1 MKILSILL
9 LACLQANFCAVKW
22 KDKINWKKNDIELN
36 QTLSLS
42 ARERTERGTII
53 GSFTVQNT
61 TLECSCVIL
70 KTSNSQ
76 SFFRINE
83 QSILFLMSCAAIS
96 SSEYSFFV
104 IDGGVT
110 DAKNLSI
117 SSIRSFAP
125 IPGLFCSS
133 PNTMSFH
140 KEAFISLSDS
150 LLSSFEMSKTPLL
163 AADICCSV
171 SATCLFMHNIT
182 STFPV
187 LSISPTISVATWTTL
202 DSCIFHRVSDVI
214 DGGITRSV
222 NSPFSSLAALN
233 ITLESCMRQENIAVS
248 NNKHMTQQRLD
259 SNDSH
264 VFTDCEWHDINVSG
278 VGSAIYLMGGSTLK
292 CTRCSFRN
300 MSQQNDGA
308 VDVQSGSGVNMTEC
322 NFSNCKSGMTA
333 GGMILYKL
341 NGNYQLLKCIFSR
354 CIASTDYGGGIRLH
368 QNDGTEKGVIHEC
381 KFKNNEART
390 FGGGSNIQYHSFPYI
405 FSDCLFSENL
415 ANGTG
420 EANNRGGG
428 GISLY
433 STGWMNNDPP
443 PIIFSFCLFIENKAR
458 CNEGHDIKISDSLIN
473 VNPFESSYS
482 TTPENRV
489 HYNDSGTAFDCWLP
503 TIRTTYCRANS
514 ISETICGLSSN
525 EPCGTIEK
533 AFNSLER
540 GAKVTVHILNSIY
553 SPLAM
558 IIDGGEASFEGESAD
573 NCIINTSSLD
583 PSSFLFTLTSG
594 SMKISLVT
602 IRHNSADFS
611 ASLFAM
617 GSASQMLSLKSVTIS
632 GLDET
637 AERIW
642 SNPLF
647 RVIFAKFQMDNC
659 LVEHIALSSRSLF
672 EEYVESGTRESML
685 MNVTFSNISKG
696 EGNGG
701 IFSAS
706 RGRSDSIWIKNVTF
720 KNCSCSEGNGGCIDW
735 SLMQGGSYKIGQNS
749 VATEIHDC
757 GAENGNGNP
766 SGVSDTG
773 RGGGL
778 FLALSAQSD
787 VFEIVNVVF
796 NGNHAEHGRNVFIA
810 SNHLELIPVERFA
823 FVLQMNEDA
832 SDAEGIG
839 DASNA
844 SLIVPILC
852 YTQDVPQ
859 SGIQVSASGADH
871 PRCGFSFFKC
881 RTLSFTVNRAN
892 CSPIS
897 IIVKST
903 VDVGETVVFSKTQTD
918 VDAAEDGGLLVI
930 HGEASCAEE
939 SCKGL
944 FDVSNKTTM
953 RNLVLNLPS
962 VLQYHETLFHLKKD
976 TLEFNQCG
984 FQFSTGV
991 NAIQYSLFAVERGT
1005 VRVSSLELDSM
1016 KFMKSGFTASGD
1028 ASQFVIENV
1037 DLRNISLSR
1046 ENGFIEIANGGSFT
1060 VNEMNANECSTEG
1073 SSLIYAGSSCVLRL
1087 SMCNWSTCQFTD
1099 SGLIKASEANEIH
1112 VINCNGSGINLETGD
1127 GGLIGGV
1134 IAYGGVVVENTTIED
1149 CVAERGNGGGLK
1161 LNMRGSAEL
1170 RISSTSDATSIK
1182 RCIAG
1187 RTEQGDGSGHG
1198 GGLWLGFEG
1207 ESSRFD
1213 LAGMYVEGNKARCGR
1228 DVYLVCQDLR
1238 KTVTA
1243 STFSFYEKITERNNS
1258 LMGKDRSKF
1267 ENDVDLLIFLEG
1279 YSSLVI
1285 EVDGLT
1291 GDNGIWCGMEVCPC
1305 ASVDYGVCRLAD
1317 DDEKGITL
1325 AGRSAIEQETD
1336 LTGVSVE
1343 TKTNSQI
1350 IVIIKSTIGGESD
1363 SVIIS
1368 EGSTLIKNTVLQFPK
1383 RFDETKHTLISLTSQ
1398 NGVLEVQKCIFEMQ
1412 EESREEIQYS
1422 IMRSSGAT
1430 LIMNWTTI
1438 HNIRT
1443 AKPILELSLL
1453 GAENEESGEP
1463 IVGFSNCTFA
1473 DLSNANTDCAVLFSE
1488 DAKNAIKME
1497 QCNMTNVKSIA
1508 SNTGGAI
1515 NINISGSCLFE
1526 VSGCEMKVCAAETS
1540 SSGKGGCLFLNNKQA
1555 ASDISF
1561 VFANVHF
1568 ENNDA
1573 FLGKNIFILSNDLNE
1588 SVTNQTFAFSVDELN
1603 DNSNMFVGTDEKRN
1617 NTDLLRFLIEYSN
1630 SVVVVWEGGD
1640 DVARCGSD
1648 EDPCKSMWMGL
1659 KHIVGDA
1666 SRKVVEIKEKASVEG
1681 SYDLSGLVVEP
1692 QGSGGDE
1699 VVRSALEIGS
1709 KEESAV
1715 SVWISNSKTLSLRAL
1730 DICTYRLRP
1739 NGKTGIFESD
1749 GEMLEFDD
1757 CSLSTNGDEEKMDN
1771 AALCFAKKGILR
1783 LWKCMITSFEAK
1795 QSVFVILSG
1804 VQSLFDEC
1812 DVSQIKDECGS
1823 LVKVQDESRDHKNNE
1838 RNDAGEVVAKNCTF
1852 SSVNVEGTDA
1862 SLICSTC
1869 TCGVKVD
1876 IESSALEECCA
1887 GGSTKGGGI
1896 LFALNEEG
1904 SFKLKNASVRL
1915 CGCSASEGKGG
1926 GVYLST
1932 RLNGEL
1938 KFAFDNV
1945 TFRRNTAKVGNDVF
1959 IECHDIESQINE
1971 TQFNLDFRDEEFIKQ
1986 NSIFGMD
1993 EVDHKEKALDLM
2005 SLIVKYQSDTIVVSS
2020 KEGNGGSNEQQC
2032 GKPKLPCATIG
2043 FGLRHLTHDFFSQL
2057 FVDEESIVD
2066 EEIVLETLTLRGLQ
2080 ENGSIVIVKGEIKGS
2095 EDFVVRTNGKVQLQS
2110 LLFVFEIVLQTERTS
2125 FLKVDSGKATLNAC
2139 SFEAGSL
2146 LGGSKRSLPF
2156 CLLSIDGG
2164 ECLLNKVNIS
2174 SLSFECDAAIYI
2186 KESIEVNNLVVNNV
2200 EVEKDFVQIS
2210 GNAAVKMENLD
2221 VNGVEVCNGRFIA
2234 VNRGESKISNGE
2246 TSSASF
2252 SLSLSFIE
2260 NITCVG
2266 EDASVIG
2273 IERFDSIAKLSNC
2286 SFSRFQA
2293 HKTTGSIASLLFC
2306 KDIEIKGCLFDGE
2319 KQIETDGPHTSNVDP
2334 FICEWN
2340 GSLVDVVQ
2348 CESVISDTTFTNSA
2362 NGGLSAR
2369 GGTMRIEKGEFV
2381 NNNPAIE
2388 LYPSARRNI
2397 WCSDSTKLDMKS
2409 VKAGDGVLSDSSLW
2423 ILNDGCELS
2432 GIASERA
2439 SALFIPVLHE
2449 VKSLPISSSATN
2461 LTLFGELLLPCNL
2474 TLKLCFT
2481 SGDEEFIELH
2491 EINKDEFS
2499 SENEI
2504 QTVATSSQLE
2514 NVREETEVSL
2524 CVLFGNADSP
2534 SSTQSFILKNKSES
2548 KTNGDERIAEGG
2560 NEKKKWCV
2568 VIVIASAVFILLLA
2582 IIVVLA
2588 VRWRKVKNENKDLRE
2603 IVEDNIKKD
2612 PKAFEMV
2619 TMEMSPEEQWR
2630 RAEREAEKKNEE
2642 RIKKRVF
2649 EKSLGH
2655 SESSEHLLSESGS
2668 TEYILGKG
2676 SDKIPQWALEK
2687 VEEEEIRKQTPSP
2700 SISSTSTT
2708 DTSDTDSTF
2717 VRSESLCPTT
2727 SSMSNLVDA
2736 MACSSPHEKLIVDL
2750 RDSLFMLLH
2759 GRNKTKEM
2767 AIGTLQ
2773 EREQTAA
2780 QILFWVANGALHSFD
2795 EMENPLQSLASLSP
2809 HIVLFSEHMVICI
2822 VMHSDF
2828 LSSDDDSDSSSISS
2842 LTVVSSSSN
2851 ISVMSERFTDSPPP
2865 SSAFEDEDEIRKECL
2880 RWKAPELLMNKK
2892 MGATKESVSF
2902 SIGMML
2908 WECLTLEI
2916 PFGEYEGVVAGQK
2929 IVNGERPDIEMIRD
2943 SNLRECSK
2951 ECIAVSTEAR
2961 PTLTSIKRVLIQHF
2975 PLGAAVL
2982 TMSDAIDMEQC
2993 SGDRAD
2999 SERITD
3005 SDSLST
3011 FTS

>member
-1 MKILSILL
+1 M
-9 LACLQANFCAVKW
+9 
-22 KDKINWKKNDIELN
+22 
-36 QTLSLS
+36 
-42 ARERTERGTII
+42 
-53 GSFTVQNT
+53 
-61 TLECSCVIL
+61 
-70 KTSNSQ
+70 
-76 SFFRINE
+76 
-83 QSILFLMSCAAIS
+83 QSIF
-96 SSEYSFFV
+96 
-104 IDGGVT
+104 
-110 DAKNLSI
+110 
-117 SSIRSFAP
+117 
-125 IPGLFCSS
+125 
-133 PNTMSFH
+133 
-140 KEAFISLSDS
+140 
-150 LLSSFEMSKTPLL
+150 
-163 AADICCSV
+163 
-171 SATCLFMHNIT
+171 
-182 STFPV
+182 
-187 LSISPTISVATWTTL
+187 
-202 DSCIFHRVSDVI
+202 
-214 DGGITRSV
+214 
-222 NSPFSSLAALN
+222 
-233 ITLESCMRQENIAVS
+233 
-248 NNKHMTQQRLD
+248 
-259 SNDSH
+259 
-264 VFTDCEWHDINVSG
+264 
-278 VGSAIYLMGGSTLK
+278 
-292 CTRCSFRN
+292 
-300 MSQQNDGA
+300 
-308 VDVQSGSGVNMTEC
+308 
-322 NFSNCKSGMTA
+322 
-333 GGMILYKL
+333 
-341 NGNYQLLKCIFSR
+341 
-354 CIASTDYGGGIRLH
+354 
-368 QNDGTEKGVIHEC
+368 
-381 KFKNNEART
+381 
-390 FGGGSNIQYHSFPYI
+390 
-405 FSDCLFSENL
+405 
-415 ANGTG
+415 
-420 EANNRGGG
+420 
-428 GISLY
+428 
-433 STGWMNNDPP
+433 
-443 PIIFSFCLFIENKAR
+443 
-458 CNEGHDIKISDSLIN
+458 
-473 VNPFESSYS
+473 
-482 TTPENRV
+482 
-489 HYNDSGTAFDCWLP
+489 
-503 TIRTTYCRANS
+503 
-514 ISETICGLSSN
+514 
-525 EPCGTIEK
+525 
-533 AFNSLER
+533 
-540 GAKVTVHILNSIY
+540 

-558 IIDGGEASFEGESAD
+558 IIEGGEASFEGEKDD
-573 NCIINTSSLD
+573 NCIINTSLLD

-602 IRHNSADFS
+602 IHHNSDDS
-611 ASLFAM
+611 SVSLFAM
-617 GSASQMLSLKSVTIS
+617 GAASRMLSLKSVTIS

-637 AERIW
+637 AERIR
-642 SNPLF
+642 SNSLF
-647 RVIFAKFQMDNC
+647 LVIFAKFQMDNC
-659 LVEHIALSSRSLF
+659 LVEHIALSSCSIF
-672 EEYVESGTRESML
+672 EEDIESGTGENML
-685 MNVTFSNISKG
+685 KNVTFSNISKG

-701 IFSAS
+701 IFSTS
-706 RGRSDSIWIKNVTF
+706 RGRRDSFWIKNVTF

-735 SLMQGGSYKIGQNS
+735 SLMQGGSYKIGQS
-749 VATEIHDC
+749 SIATEIHDC

-778 FLALSAQSD
+778 FLTLSAQSD

-839 DASNA
+839 DSSNT

-859 SGIQVSASGADH
+859 SGIQVSASGSDH
-871 PRCGFSFFKC
+871 PRCGFAFFKC
-881 RTLSFTVNRAN
+881 RTLSFPVNRAN
-892 CSPIS
+892 GSPIS
-897 IIVKST
+897 IIVNGA
-903 VDVGETVVFSKTQTD
+903 VDVDATVVFSKAQTD
-918 VDAAEDGGLLVI
+918 VDASEDGVLLVI

-962 VLQYHETLFHLKKD
+962 VLQYHETLFNLKKD
-976 TLEFNQCG
+976 ILEFNQCG
-984 FQFSTGV
+984 FQFSTGANV
-991 NAIQYSLFAVERGT
+991 IQYSLFAVEKGT
-1005 VRVSSLELDSM
+1005 VKVSSLELDSM
-1016 KFMKSGFTASGD
+1016 KFMKSGFTANGN

-1037 DLRNISLSR
+1037 DLRNISLSDD
-1046 ENGFIEIANGGSFT
+1046 NGFVEIVNGGSFT
-1060 VNEMNANECSTEG
+1060 ANEMNASECNMQG
-1073 SSLIYAGSSCVLRL
+1073 YSLIYAGSSCVLRL
-1087 SMCNWSTCQFTD
+1087 SMCDWSTCQFTD

-1112 VINCNGSGINLETGD
+1112 VINCNESGISLETGD

-1134 IAYGGVVVENTTIED
+1134 IAYGGVVVVENTTIED
-1149 CVAERGNGGGLK
+1149 CVAESGNGGGLK
-1161 LNMRGSAEL
+1161 LNMRGSGEL

-1187 RTEQGDGSGHG
+1187 RTKQGNGGGCG

-1207 ESSRFD
+1207 ELSRFD
-1213 LAGMYVEGNKARCGR
+1213 LAGMNVEGNKARCGK
-1228 DVYLVCQDLR
+1228 DVYFVCQDLR

-1267 ENDVDLLIFLEG
+1267 ENDVDLFIFLEG

-1305 ASVDYGVCRLAD
+1305 ASVDYGVRRLAD
-1317 DDEKGITL
+1317 DDEKGIIL

-1343 TKTNSQI
+1343 TKTNRQI

-1368 EGSTLIKNTVLQFPK
+1368 EGNTLIKNMVLQLPK
-1383 RFDETKHTLISLTSQ
+1383 RFDETKHTLISSTSQ

-1422 IMRSSGAT
+1422 IMRCSGAI
-1430 LIMNWTTI
+1430 LIMKWTTI

-1443 AKPILELSLL
+1443 ERTVLELSLL
-1453 GAENEESGEP
+1453 GAEHIASDDS
-1463 IVGFSNCTFA
+1463 IVSFNNCTFA

-1488 DAKNAIKME
+1488 DAKNAIVME

-1508 SNTGGAI
+1508 SNSGGAI
-1515 NINISGSCLFE
+1515 SINLSGSCLLE
-1526 VSGCEMKVCAAETS
+1526 VSSCEMKGCAAETS
-1540 SSGKGGCLFLNNKQA
+1540 NSGKGGCLFLNNKQA
-1555 ASDISF
+1555 ASDLSF

-1568 ENNDA
+1568 EDNDA

-1588 SVTNQTFAFSVDELN
+1588 SVTNQTFAFSVDGFT
-1603 DNSNMFVGTDEKRN
+1603 DNSNLFVGTDEKRN
-1617 NTDLLRFLIEYSN
+1617 NTDLLRFLVEYSN
-1630 SVVVVWEGGD
+1630 SVVVVWERGD

-1659 KHIVGDA
+1659 KHIVKDA
-1666 SRKVVEIKEKASVEG
+1666 SSKVVEIKEKASVEG
-1681 SYDLSGLVVEP
+1681 SCDFSGLVVEP

-1699 VVRSALEIGS
+1699 VMRSVLEIGS

-1715 SVWISNSKTLSLRAL
+1715 SVWIRNSKTLSLRAL
-1730 DICTYRLRP
+1730 DICTYRLQP

-1757 CSLSTNGDEEKMDN
+1757 CSLSTNGDEDKMDN

-1783 LWKCMITSFEAK
+1783 LWKCMITSIEAK

-1812 DVSQIKDECGS
+1812 SVSQTKAECGS

-1838 RNDAGEVVAKNCTF
+1838 RNDVGEVVAKNCTF

-1887 GGSTKGGGI
+1887 GGSTKGGAV

-1959 IECHDIESQINE
+1959 IECHHIESQINE

-1993 EVDHKEKALDLM
+1993 KVDHKEKALDLM

-2066 EEIVLETLTLRGLQ
+2066 EEVVLETLTFRGLQ
-2080 ENGSIVIVKGEIKGS
+2080 ENGSIVTVKGEIKGS
-2095 EDFVVRTNGKVQLQS
+2095 EDFVIRTSGKVQLQS
-2110 LLFVFEIVLQTERTS
+2110 LLFAFEMTLQTERTS

-2146 LGGSKRSLPF
+2146 VGGSKRSLPF

-2164 ECLLNKVNIS
+2164 ECFLNKVNIS
-2174 SLSFECDAAIYI
+2174 SLSFECDAAICI
-2186 KESIEVNNLVVNNV
+2186 KKSIEVNNLVVNNV

-2221 VNGVEVCNGRFIA
+2221 ATEAKVRNGCFIA
-2234 VNRGESKISNGE
+2234 VNGGESK
-2246 TSSASF
+2246 TSLASF

-2266 EDASVIG
+2266 EDASGIG
-2273 IERFDSIAKLSNC
+2273 IERFNSIAKLSNC
-2286 SFSRFQA
+2286 SFARCQT
-2293 HKTTGSIASLLFC
+2293 HKTTGSIASLSFC

-2319 KQIETDGPHTSNVDP
+2319 RQIETDVPHMSNVDP

-2340 GSLVDVVQ
+2340 GSLADVVQ
-2348 CESVISDTTFTNSA
+2348 SKSVISDTTFTNSA

-2369 GGTMRIEKGEFV
+2369 GGTMRIEKGELV

-2397 WCSDSTKLDMKS
+2397 WCSDSTKLDIIS
-2409 VKAGDGVLSDSSLW
+2409 VKAGDGVLPDSSLW

-2432 GIASERA
+2432 GIASERP

-2449 VKSLPISSSATN
+2449 VKSLPISSGATN

-2491 EINKDEFS
+2491 EINKDGFS

-2524 CVLFGNADSP
+2524 CILFGNADSP
-2534 SSTQSFILKNKSES
+2534 SSTQPFILKNRSET
-2548 KTNGDERIAEGG
+2548 KAKGDERIAEGG
-2560 NEKKKWCV
+2560 NEKKSWWV
-2568 VIVIASAVFILLLA
+2568 VIVISSAVFIVLLA

-2588 VRWRKVKNENKDLRE
+2588 VRWRKAKNENKDLRE
-2603 IVEDNIKKD
+2603 IVNDNIRKD

-2630 RAEREAEKKNEE
+2630 RAEKEAEKKNDE
-2642 RIKKRVF
+2642 RMKKRIY
-2649 EKSLGH
+2649 ETNMQH

-2668 TEYILGKG
+2668 TEYILGKD
-2676 SDKIPQWALEK
+2676 SDKIPDWALEK
-2687 VEEEEIRKQTPSP
+2687 EDEEEVRKRSPSP

-2708 DTSDTDSTF
+2708 DSDSTF
-2717 VRSESLCPTT
+2717 VRGEDLCPTT

-2736 MACSSPHEKLIVDL
+2736 IACSSPHEKLIVDL

-2759 GRNKTKEM
+2759 GKNKTKEM

-2780 QILFWVANGALHSFD
+2780 QILFWVANLALHSFD
-2795 EMENPLQSLASLSP
+2795 EMENPLSSLSNLSP

-2828 LSSDDDSDSSSISS
+2828 LSSDDSDSSSISS
-2842 LTVVSSSSN
+2842 LSVVSSSSN
-2851 ISVMSERFTDSPPP
+2851 ISVMSERLTDSPPP
-2865 SSAFEDEDEIRKECL
+2865 SSAFEDEDDFKKECL
-2880 RWKAPELLMNKK
+2880 RWKAPELQMNKK
-2892 MGATKESVSF
+2892 MGATKESVVF

-2916 PFGEYEGVVAGQK
+2916 PFGEYEGEVAGQK
-2929 IVNGERPDIEMIRD
+2929 IVNGERPDIEMIGD
-2943 SNLRECSK
+2943 SNLKEYSK
-2951 ECIAVSTEAR
+2951 ECIAISPGAR
-2961 PTLTSIKRVLIQHF
+2961 PTLASIKRVLIQHF

-2982 TMSDAIDMEQC
+2982 TMSDAIDMEQR

-3005 SDSLST
+3005 GESLLT

>member
-1 MKILSILL
+1 
-9 LACLQANFCAVKW
+9 
-22 KDKINWKKNDIELN
+22 
-36 QTLSLS
+36 
-42 ARERTERGTII
+42 
-53 GSFTVQNT
+53 
-61 TLECSCVIL
+61 
-70 KTSNSQ
+70 
-76 SFFRINE
+76 
-83 QSILFLMSCAAIS
+83 MSCAAIS

-133 PNTMSFH
+133 SDAMSFH

-171 SATCLFMHNIT
+171 SATCLLMHNIT

-187 LSISPTISVATWTTL
+187 RSVSPTISVATWTTL
-202 DSCIFHRVSDVI
+202 DGCIFHRVSDVI

-222 NSPFSSLAALN
+222 NRPSSSLAALN
-233 ITLESCMRQENIAVS
+233 ITFESCIRQENIAVS

-259 SNDSH
+259 SNDSNT
-264 VFTDCEWHDINVSG
+264 FTDCEWHDIYVGG
-278 VGSAIYLMGGSTLK
+278 VGSSIYLTGGSTLE

-308 VDVQSGSGVNMTEC
+308 VDVQFGLGVNMTEC
-322 NFSNCKSGMTA
+322 NFTKCESLSTA
-333 GGMILYKL
+333 GGMILYGL
-341 NGNYQLLKCIFSR
+341 NGNYHLSKCVFHR
-354 CIASTDYGGGIRLH
+354 CVATQNYGGGLRLH
-368 QNDGTEKGVIHEC
+368 QSHGTEKGVIHEC
-381 KFKNNEART
+381 KFESNEAGS
-390 FGGGSNIQYHSFPYI
+390 FGGGIFCEHHSFSYEL
-405 FSDCLFSENL
+405 SDCLFSNNI

-420 EANNRGGG
+420 EANDRGGG
-428 GISLY
+428 GISLS

-443 PIIFSFCLFIENKAR
+443 PVIFSFCLFIENKAR
-458 CNEGHDIKISDSLIN
+458 CNEGHDIKISNSLIN

-503 TIRTTYCRANS
+503 TIRTTYCRANV
-514 ISETICGLSSN
+514 ISGTICGLSLN

-533 AFNSLER
+533 AFNTLER

-647 RVIFAKFQMDNC
+647 RVIFSKFQMDNC
-659 LVEHIALSSRSLF
+659 LVEHIALSSCSLF
-672 EEYVESGTRESML
+672 EEYVESGAEESML
-685 MNVTFSNISKG
+685 MNVTFCNISKG

-706 RGRSDSIWIKNVTF
+706 RGRSDPIWIKNVTF

-735 SLMQGGSYKIGQNS
+735 SLMQGGSFKIGQSNT
-749 VATEIHDC
+749 ATEIHDC

-778 FLALSAQSD
+778 FLALSSSSD
-787 VFEIVNVVF
+787 AFEIVNVVF

-839 DASNA
+839 DASNT

-859 SGIQVSASGADH
+859 SGIQVSASGDDH

-892 CSPIS
+892 GSPIS

-953 RNLVLNLPS
+953 RNLVLSLPS

-1005 VRVSSLELDSM
+1005 VKVSSLELDSM

-1046 ENGFIEIANGGSFT
+1046 ENGFIEIANGGSFI

-1073 SSLIYAGSSCVLRL
+1073 CSLIYAGSSCVLRL

-1170 RISSTSDATSIK
+1170 RISLTSDATSIK

-1213 LAGMYVEGNKARCGR
+1213 LAGMNVEGNEAR
-1228 DVYLVCQDLR
+1228 YLR

-1243 STFSFYEKITERNNS
+1243 STFSFYAKITERNNS

-1305 ASVDYGVCRLAD
+1305 ASVDYGVRRLAG
-1317 DDEKGITL
+1317 DEKRITL
-1325 AGRSAIEQETD
+1325 SGRSAIEQETD
-1336 LTGVSVE
+1336 LTGMSVE
-1343 TKTNSQI
+1343 TKANSQI
-1350 IVIIKSTIGGESD
+1350 IVIIKSIIGGESD

-1368 EGSTLIKNTVLQFPK
+1368 EGNTLIMNTVLQFPK
-1383 RFDETKHTLISLTSQ
+1383 RFDETKHTLISSTSQ

-1412 EESREEIQYS
+1412 EESSEEIQYS
-1422 IMRSSGAT
+1422 IMRCSGAT

-1443 AKPILELSLL
+1443 AKPVLELSLL
-1453 GAENEESGEP
+1453 GAENEESHDP
-1463 IVGFSNCTFA
+1463 IVSFSNCTFA

-1488 DAKNAIKME
+1488 DAKNAIEME

-1515 NINISGSCLFE
+1515 NINLSGSCLFE
-1526 VSGCEMKVCAAETS
+1526 VSSCEIKGCAAETS
-1540 SSGKGGCLFLNNKQA
+1540 NSGKGGCLFLNNKQA
-1555 ASDISF
+1555 ASDLSF
-1561 VFANVHF
+1561 MFTNVNF
-1568 ENNDA
+1568 EGNDA

-1588 SVTNQTFAFSVDELN
+1588 SVTNQTFAFSVDGLN
-1603 DNSNMFVGTDEKRN
+1603 DNSNLFVGTDEKRN

-1630 SVVVVWEGGD
+1630 SVVVVWEEGD

-1666 SRKVVEIKEKASVEG
+1666 SSKTVEIKEKASVEG
-1681 SYDLSGLVVEP
+1681 SCDLSGLVVEP

-1709 KEESAV
+1709 KEERIV
-1715 SVWISNSKTLSLRAL
+1715 SVWISNSITLSLRAL
-1730 DICTYRLRP
+1730 DVCTYRLQP

-1757 CSLSTNGDEEKMDN
+1757 CSLSTNGIEDEMDN

-1812 DVSQIKDECGS
+1812 SVSQTKAECGS

-1838 RNDAGEVVAKNCTF
+1838 RNDVGEVVAKNCTF
-1852 SSVNVEGTDA
+1852 SSVNVKDTDA

-1869 TCGVKVD
+1869 TCGVKVN

-1887 GGSTKGGGI
+1887 GGSTKGGAI

-1938 KFAFDNV
+1938 KFVFDNV

-1959 IECHDIESQINE
+1959 IECHHIESQINE

-1993 EVDHKEKALDLM
+1993 EVDYKEKALDLM

-2066 EEIVLETLTLRGLQ
+2066 EEVVLETLTLRGLQ
-2080 ENGSIVIVKGEIKGS
+2080 ENGSIVTVKGEIKGS
-2095 EDFVVRTNGKVQLQS
+2095 EDFVVRTSGNVQLQS

-2139 SFEAGSL
+2139 SFEAGNL

-2164 ECLLNKVNIS
+2164 ECFLNKVNIS
-2174 SLSFECDAAIYI
+2174 SLSFECDAAVCI
-2186 KESIEVNNLVVNNV
+2186 KKSTEVNNLVVKNV

-2210 GNAAVKMENLD
+2210 GNASVKMENLD
-2221 VNGVEVCNGRFIA
+2221 VNGVEVRSGCFIA
-2234 VNRGESKISNGE
+2234 VNGGESKSLNEE

-2286 SFSRFQA
+2286 SFARCQTR
-2293 HKTTGSIASLLFC
+2293 KTTGSIASLSFC

-2319 KQIETDGPHTSNVDP
+2319 KQIETDGPHMSNVDP

-2348 CESVISDTTFTNSA
+2348 SKSVISDTTFTNSDD
-2362 NGGLSAR
+2362 GGLSAR

-2397 WCSDSTKLDMKS
+2397 LCSDSTKLDMAS
-2409 VKAGDGVLSDSSLW
+2409 VKAGDGVLPDSSLW

-2432 GIASERA
+2432 GIASERP

-2449 VKSLPISSSATN
+2449 VKSSPISSGATN

-2491 EINKDEFS
+2491 EINKDGFS

-2534 SSTQSFILKNKSES
+2534 SSTQSFILKNRSEPEQ
-2548 KTNGDERIAEGG
+2548 KGDERIVEGG
-2560 NEKKKWCV
+2560 NEKKSWWILV
-2568 VIVIASAVFILLLA
+2568 VIVMA
-2582 IIVVLA
+2582 IVLFVVLMIA
-2588 VRWRKVKNENKDLRE
+2588 VISTVRWRKVKNEAEDLRE
-2603 IVEDNIKKD
+2603 IVNDNIRKD
-2612 PKAFEMV
+2612 PKLIEMV

-2630 RAEREAEKKNEE
+2630 RAEREAEKKNDE
-2642 RIKKRVF
+2642 RMKKRVY
-2649 EKSLGH
+2649 ETNMQH

-2668 TEYILGKG
+2668 TEYILGKD
-2676 SDKIPQWALEK
+2676 SDKIPEWALEK
-2687 VEEEEIRKQTPSP
+2687 EDEEEVRKRSPSP

-2708 DTSDTDSTF
+2708 STTDSDSTF
-2717 VRSESLCPTT
+2717 VRSESMCPTT

-2759 GRNKTKEM
+2759 GSNKTKEM
-2767 AIGTLQ
+2767 PIGSLK

-2780 QILFWVANGALHSFD
+2780 QILFWVANLALHSFD
-2795 EMENPLQSLASLSP
+2795 EMENKLQSLANLSP

-2828 LSSDDDSDSSSISS
+2828 LSSDDSDSSSISS
-2842 LTVVSSSSN
+2842 STVVTSASGN
-2851 ISVMSERFTDSPPP
+2851 DDDEDSLP
-2865 SSAFEDEDEIRKECL
+2865 SSAFEDEDSFKKECL
-2880 RWKAPELLMNKK
+2880 RWKAPELLINKK
-2892 MGATKESVSF
+2892 MGATKESVVF

-2908 WECLTLEI
+2908 WECLTLQI
-2916 PFGEYEGVVAGQK
+2916 PFGDYEAEVAGQK
-2929 IVNGERPDIEMIRD
+2929 ILNEERPNMKHVEGSEFCYVARGCLSSEESERPSLVDLKKVFVQHLPKDAFIFTIADALFTENPNNARSGAESETESETEGWTTEPTTIRD
-2943 SNLRECSK
+2943 R
-2951 ECIAVSTEAR
+2951 
-2961 PTLTSIKRVLIQHF
+2961 
-2975 PLGAAVL
+2975 
-2982 TMSDAIDMEQC
+2982 
-2993 SGDRAD
+2993 
-2999 SERITD
+2999 
-3005 SDSLST
+3005 
-3011 FTS
+3011 